1 MPVGASSEP
10 GMNRVAY
17 QQSQKGCIMTERL
30 AGKVAV
36 VTGGTSGIGLA
47 TAHRFA
53 AEGATV
59 FLTGRREAELAAAVE
74 QVGRRAVGAQ
84 GECRAVGAQ
93 GECRAVGIQG
103 DVAKLEDLDRL
114 YATVRE
120 RAGRVDVLFANA
132 GIAEFATIE
141 QITEAGFDQTFA
153 VDVKG
158 VLFTVQKALS
168 LMPDGAA
175 VVLNASMLTIKGVPA
190 FGLLSAA
197 KAAVRSFARTWAN
210 ELKDRRIRVNAV
222 SPGPVETPAVGNL
235 AGGQEQGQKLLSE
248 MAVHVPLGRVAQPDE
263 IAKAVLFLAS
273 DDASYVN
280 GVELFVDG
288 GMVQV

>member
-1 MPVGASSEP
+1 MA
-10 GMNRVAY
+10 
-17 QQSQKGCIMTERL
+17 ERF

-36 VTGGTSGIGLA
+36 VTGGSSGIGLA

-53 AEGATV
+53 QEGATV

-74 QVGRRAVGAQ
+74 QVGHGAVG
-84 GECRAVGAQ
+84 V
-93 GECRAVGIQG
+93 QG
-103 DVAKLEDLDRL
+103 DVARLEDLDRL

-132 GIAEFATIE
+132 GIAELATIG
-141 QITEAGFDQTFA
+141 QITEAGFDEAFA

-158 VLFTVQKALS
+158 VLFTVQKALP

-175 VVLNASMLTIKGVPA
+175 AVLNASALTVKGVPG
-190 FGLLSAA
+190 FGLLAAA

-210 ELKDRRIRVNAV
+210 ELKDRRIRVNVV
-222 SPGPVETPAVGNL
+222 SPGAVETPAVSKL
-235 AGGQEQGQKLLSE
+235 AGGQEQARQLASG
-248 MAVHVPLGRVAQPDE
+248 MAAQTPLGRVAQPDE